1 MRYIFLIIFA
11 PLFLQANP
19 LQDAINRAK
28 PNAVIELGNGVY
40 KGDIII
46 NKPLKII
53 GKKGAK
59 VIIKNSGNGTIITI
73 KSSNVLLQNLTIKS
87 SGHRKEVLD
96 SGIKGEGINNITIKN
111 CHIEDVLYGINLS
124 SVRNLRIISNFIS
137 SKDEKRPLRGDGIK
151 LWYAKNVLIKNN
163 IIQKVRDTHIDR
175 SSNIIIKNN
184 KYIDNRFAIHFEY
197 SEKIYIEDN
206 FFQYN
211 DVGILT
217 EATKDIKTLNN
228 KLLSGKGTARI
239 AIVLKG
245 GSNILVEKNII
256 KYNAKGL
263 YVDAKPSKLKK
274 TKRYIISNE
283 ISYNLEALH
292 FHAIIANNV
301 IKYNKIHDNLEDVVK
316 DIIGYKNVNNVVEY
330 NYWGAY
336 MGFDRDQDN
345 IGDTPY
351 IIKRYMDK
359 LWSYDNKIKFF
370 YGSVVI
376 ALANFLC
383 EIAPFSEP
391 EFILED
397 KKPIFKPMSQE

>member
-1 MRYIFLIIFA
+1 MRYLFLLIVTSFM
-11 PLFLQANP
+11 LQANP
-19 LQDAINRAK
+19 LQDAIDKAK
-28 PNAVIELGNGVY
+28 PNAVIELGSGIYNGNIV
-40 KGDIII
+40 I

-53 GKKGAK
+53 GKKDAN
-59 VIIKNSGNGTIITI
+59 VIIKNSGIGTIITI
-73 KSSNVLLQNLTIKS
+73 KSSDVLLQNLTIKS

-111 CHIEDVLYGINLS
+111 CHIEDALYGINLS
-124 SVRNLRIISNFIS
+124 SVKNLKIISNFIS

-151 LWYAKNVLIKNN
+151 LWYATNVTIKNN
-163 IIQKVRDTHIDR
+163 IIQKARDTHIDR
-175 SSNIIIKNN
+175 SNNIIIKYN
-184 KYIDNRFAIHFEY
+184 KYLDNRFAIHFEY
-197 SEKIYIEDN
+197 SKNIFIENN

-217 EATKDIKTLNN
+217 EATKDIKILNN
-228 KLLSGKGTARI
+228 KLLSGKGAARI

-256 KYNAKGL
+256 KYNSKGL

-283 ISYNLEALH
+283 ISFNLEALH

-301 IKYNKIHDNLEDVVK
+301 IKYNKIHDNLEDVAK

-336 MGFDRDQDN
+336 RGFDRNHDN

-351 IIKRYMDK
+351 IIKRYMDR

-397 KKPIFKPMSQE
+397 RKPIFKY

>member
-1 MRYIFLIIFA
+1 MRYSFL
-11 PLFLQANP
+11 LFFTSILLYANA
-19 LQDAINRAK
+19 LQDAIDKAK
-28 PNAVIELGNGVY
+28 PNAVIELGSGIY
-40 KGDIII
+40 QGDITI

-59 VIIKNSGNGTIITI
+59 VIIKNSGIGTIITI

-124 SVRNLRIISNFIS
+124 SVKNLKIISNFIS

-151 LWYAKNVLIKNN
+151 LWYTTNVTIKNN
-163 IIQKVRDTHIDR
+163 TIQKVRDTHIDR
-175 SSNIIIKNN
+175 SNNIIIKDN
-184 KYIDNRFAIHFEY
+184 KYTDNRFAIHFEY
-197 SEKIYIEDN
+197 SKNITIENN

-211 DVGILT
+211 DVDILT
-217 EATKDIKTLNN
+217 EATKNLKILNN

-239 AIVLKG
+239 GVVLKG
-245 GSNILVEKNII
+245 GSNILVENNII

-283 ISYNLEALH
+283 ISFNLEALH

-316 DIIGYKNVNNVVEY
+316 DIIGYKNVNNIVEY

-336 MGFDRDQDN
+336 RGFDRNHDN

-397 KKPIFKPMSQE
+397 KKPIFK

>member
-1 MRYIFLIIFA
+1 MRYYFL
-11 PLFLQANP
+11 LFFTSILLYANA
-19 LQDAINRAK
+19 LQDAIDKAE
-28 PNAVIELGNGVY
+28 PNAIIELGSGIY
-40 KGDIII
+40 QGDITI

-59 VIIKNSGNGTIITI
+59 VIIKNSGIGTIITI

-96 SGIKGEGINNITIKN
+96 SGIKGEGINNITIKK

-124 SVRNLRIISNFIS
+124 SVKNLKIISNFIS

-151 LWYAKNVLIKNN
+151 LWYATNVTIKNN
-163 IIQKVRDTHIDR
+163 TIQKVRDTHIDR
-175 SSNIIIKNN
+175 SNNIIIKDN
-184 KYIDNRFAIHFEY
+184 KYLDNRFAIHFEY
-197 SEKIYIEDN
+197 SKNITIENN

-211 DVGILT
+211 DVDILT
-217 EATKDIKTLNN
+217 EATKNLKILNN

-239 AIVLKG
+239 GVVLKG
-245 GSNILVEKNII
+245 GSNILVENNII

-283 ISYNLEALH
+283 ISFNLEALH

-336 MGFDRDQDN
+336 RGFDRNHDN

-397 KKPIFKPMSQE
+397 KKPIFKY

>member
-1 MRYIFLIIFA
+1 MLY
-11 PLFLQANP
+11 ANA
-19 LQDAINRAK
+19 LQDAIDHAK
-28 PNAVIELGNGVY
+28 PNSTIELGSGVY
-40 KGDIII
+40 EGNIII

-59 VIIKNSGNGTIITI
+59 VIIKNNGTGTIITI
-73 KSSNVLLQNLTIKS
+73 KSSNVLLQNLTVKS

-111 CHIEDVLYGINLS
+111 CRIEDVLYGINLS
-124 SVRNLRIISNFIS
+124 SIKNLKIISNFIS

-151 LWYAKNVLIKNN
+151 LWYAKNVTIENNTIK
-163 IIQKVRDTHIDR
+163 KVRDTHIDR
-175 SSNIIIKNN
+175 SSNIIIKDN
-184 KYIDNRFAIHFEY
+184 KYLDNRFAIHFEY
-197 SEKIYIEDN
+197 SKKIYIENN

-217 EATKDIKTLNN
+217 EATKDLKILNN
-228 KLLSGKGTARI
+228 KLLSGKGSARI

-245 GSNILVEKNII
+245 GSNILVENNII

-283 ISYNLEALH
+283 ISFNLEGIH

-316 DIIGYKNVNNVVEY
+316 DIIGYKNVNNIVEY

-336 MGFDRDQDN
+336 RGFDKNHDN

-397 KKPIFKPMSQE
+397 KKPVFESLTQKE

>member
-1 MRYIFLIIFA
+1 MRY
-11 PLFLQANP
+11 LFLLIVTSFILYANS
-19 LQDAINRAK
+19 LQNAINQAK
-28 PNAVIELGNGVY
+28 PNSTIELGSGVY

-46 NKPLKII
+46 NTPLQII

-59 VIIKNSGNGTIITI
+59 VIIKNSGKGTIITI

-124 SVRNLRIISNFIS
+124 TAKNLKIISNFIS
-137 SKDEKRPLRGDGIK
+137 SKDETRPLRGDGIK

-163 IIQKVRDTHIDR
+163 TIKKVRDTHIDR
-175 SSNIIIKNN
+175 SSNIIIKDN
-184 KYIDNRFAIHFEY
+184 KYFDNRFAIHFEY
-197 SEKIYIEDN
+197 SKKIYIENN

-211 DVGILT
+211 DVDILT
-217 EATKDIKTLNN
+217 EATKDLKILSN
-228 KLLSGKGTARI
+228 KLLSGKGSARI

-245 GSNILVEKNII
+245 GKNILVENNII
-256 KYNAKGL
+256 KFNTKGL
-263 YVDAKPSKLKK
+263 YVDDKPSRL
-274 TKRYIISNE
+274 TKIKRHIISNE
-283 ISYNLEALH
+283 ISFNLEAIH

-316 DIIGYKNVNNVVEY
+316 DIIGYKNINNIVEY

-336 MGFDRDQDN
+336 QGFDRNYDN

-359 LWSYDNKIKFF
+359 LWSYNNKIKFF
-370 YGSVVI
+370 YGSTVI

-397 KKPIFKPMSQE
+397 KKPIFKD

>member
-1 MRYIFLIIFA
+1 MRYLFLLIIAF
-11 PLFLQANP
+11 FMLQANP
-19 LQDAINRAK
+19 LQDAIDKAK
-28 PNAVIELGNGVY
+28 PNAIIELGSGIY
-40 KGDIII
+40 QGDIII

-59 VIIKNSGNGTIITI
+59 VIIKNKGIGTIITI
-73 KSSNVLLQNLTIKS
+73 KSSNVLLQNLIIKS

-111 CHIEDVLYGINLS
+111 CYIEDVLYGINLS
-124 SVRNLRIISNFIS
+124 SVKNLKILSNFIS
-137 SKDEKRPLRGDGIK
+137 SKDEKRPLRADGIK

-163 IIQKVRDTHIDR
+163 TIQKVRDTHIDR
-175 SSNIIIKNN
+175 SDNIIIKDN

-197 SEKIYIEDN
+197 SKNITIENN

-211 DVGILT
+211 DADILT
-217 EATKDIKTLNN
+217 EATKDLKILNN

-239 AIVLKG
+239 GIVLKG
-245 GSNILVEKNII
+245 GSNILIEKNII
-256 KYNAKGL
+256 KYNAKGI
-263 YVDAKPSKLKK
+263 YVDAKPSKRKK
-274 TKRYIISNE
+274 IKRYIISNE

-336 MGFDRDQDN
+336 RGFDKNHDN

-351 IIKRYMDK
+351 IIKRYMDR

-397 KKPIFKPMSQE
+397 KKPIFKY

>member
-1 MRYIFLIIFA
+1 MKYIFLIILTTLLLSA
-11 PLFLQANP
+11 NALQS
-19 LQDAINRAK
+19 AINKAK
-28 PNAVIELGNGVY
+28 PNSIIELGDGIY
-40 KGDIII
+40 EGGITIS
-46 NKPLKII
+46 KPLKII
-53 GKKGAK
+53 GKKDAK
-59 VIIKNSGNGTIITI
+59 VIIKNSNIGTIINI
-73 KSSNVLLQNLTIKS
+73 KSSNILLQNLTIKG

-96 SGIKGEGINNITIKN
+96 SGIKGEHINNITIKN
-111 CHIEDVLYGINLS
+111 CHIKDVLYGINLS
-124 SVRNLRIISNFIS
+124 SVKNLKILSNYIS
-137 SKDEKRPLRGDGIK
+137 SKDEKRALRGDGIK

-163 IIQKVRDTHIDR
+163 TIKKARDTHIDR
-175 SSNIIIKNN
+175 SSNIIIKDNR
-184 KYIDNRFAIHFEY
+184 YIDNRFAIHFEY
-197 SEKIYIEDN
+197 SKKIFVEGNI
-206 FFQYN
+206 FQYN
-211 DVGILT
+211 DVDILT
-217 EATKDIKTLNN
+217 EATKDLKILNN
-228 KLLSGKGTARI
+228 RLLSGKGTARI

-283 ISYNLEALH
+283 ISYNLEGIH
-292 FHAIIANNV
+292 FHTIIANNV
-301 IKYNKIHDNLEDVVK
+301 IKYNKIYNNLEDITK
-316 DIIGYKNVNNVVEY
+316 DVIGYKNINNVVEY

-336 MGFDRDQDN
+336 RGFDKNHDN

-351 IIKRYMDK
+351 IIKRYLDK
-359 LWSYDNKIKFF
+359 LWSYNHKIKFF

-397 KKPIFKPMSQE
+397 KKPIFKY

>member
-1 MRYIFLIIFA
+1 MRYYFL
-11 PLFLQANP
+11 LFFTSILLYANA
-19 LQDAINRAK
+19 LQDAIDKAE
-28 PNAVIELGNGVY
+28 PNAIIELGSGIY
-40 KGDIII
+40 QGDITI

-59 VIIKNSGNGTIITI
+59 VIIKNSGIGTIITI

-96 SGIKGEGINNITIKN
+96 SGIKGEGINNITIKK

-124 SVRNLRIISNFIS
+124 SVKNLKIISNFIS

-151 LWYAKNVLIKNN
+151 LWYATNVTIKNN
-163 IIQKVRDTHIDR
+163 TIQKVRDTHIDR
-175 SSNIIIKNN
+175 SNNIIIKDN
-184 KYIDNRFAIHFEY
+184 KYLDNRFAIHFEY
-197 SEKIYIEDN
+197 SKNIFIENN

-217 EATKDIKTLNN
+217 EATKNLKILNN

-239 AIVLKG
+239 AVVLKG
-245 GSNILVEKNII
+245 GSNILVENNII

-283 ISYNLEALH
+283 ISFNLEALH

-336 MGFDRDQDN
+336 RGFDRNHDN

-397 KKPIFKPMSQE
+397 KKPIFKY